1 MSEFTLSEALLDQAE
16 GALDAGEPE
25 KALDLC
31 NQVLSRSPQHPGANF
46 VKGDALRVIGDL
58 AEAAN
63 AYRNAAL
70 AHPRH
75 AASWASLALT
85 SFEILDFEEARRA
98 VSRAVREDPRNPEAW
113 WVRSLL
119 QEWRGD
125 FAGAQRSLSH
135 AQWLDPVGFPM
146 PPTLSDD
153 EVERLVEKA
162 LLGLT
167 DELRALL
174 SNVAIVLDEIPPVSA
189 LLEYHPP
196 ASPLEILG
204 YFSGHSVMEKS
215 TDEPWSQ
222 LPASIVLFRR
232 NLSRI
237 SSDRAELIHQLQI
250 TLCHEI
256 GHFLGL
262 DEDDLEKRGL
272 G

>member
-1 MSEFTLSEALLDQAE
+1 MKNFALVETLLDQAE
-16 GALDAGEPE
+16 AALDSGESE

-31 NQVLSRSPQHPGANF
+31 NQALTRSPRHPGANF
-46 VKGDALRVIGDL
+46 VKGDALRVLGAL
-58 AEAAN
+58 EEAAD
-63 AYRNAAL
+63 AYRAAAL
-70 AHPRH
+70 SQPHH

-146 PPTLSDD
+146 PPTLLDD

-162 LLGLT
+162 LIGLGP
-167 DELRALL
+167 ELQSLL
-174 SNVAIVLDEIPPVSA
+174 SNVAIVLDEIPQ
-189 LLEYHPP
+189 LEVLIEYDPP

-204 YFSGHSVMEKS
+204 YFAGHSIIEKS
-215 TDEPWSQ
+215 SDDPWSQ
-222 LPASIVLFRR
+222 MPGSIVLFRR

-237 SSDRAELIHQLQI
+237 SSDRDELIHQLRI

-262 DEDDLEKRGL
+262 SEDDLEQRGL

>member
-1 MSEFTLSEALLDQAE
+1 MSDFALVEILLDQAE
-16 GALDAGEPE
+16 AALDAGEPE

-31 NQVLSRSPQHPGANF
+31 SQVLSRSPQHPGANF
-46 VKGDALRVIGDL
+46 VKGDALRVLGEL
-58 AEAAN
+58 MEAAD
-63 AYRNAAL
+63 AYRSAAL
-70 AHPRH
+70 SQPNH

-162 LLGLT
+162 LLGLNA
-167 DELRALL
+167 ELRALL
-174 SNVAIVLDEIPPVSA
+174 ANVAIVLDEIPPVNV

-237 SSDRAELIHQLQI
+237 SSDRAELVNQLRV
-250 TLCHEI
+250 TLFHEI

-262 DEDDLEKRGL
+262 DEADLEERGL

>member
-1 MSEFTLSEALLDQAE
+1 
-16 GALDAGEPE
+16 
-25 KALDLC
+25 
-31 NQVLSRSPQHPGANF
+31 
-46 VKGDALRVIGDL
+46 
-58 AEAAN
+58 
-63 AYRNAAL
+63 
-70 AHPRH
+70 
-75 AASWASLALT
+75 
-85 SFEILDFEEARRA
+85 
-98 VSRAVREDPRNPEAW
+98 
-113 WVRSLL
+113 
-119 QEWRGD
+119 
-125 FAGAQRSLSH
+125 
-135 AQWLDPVGFPM
+135 M

-153 EVERLVEKA
+153 EVERLVERA
-162 LLGLT
+162 LLGLN

-174 SNVAIVLDEIPPVSA
+174 SNVAIVLDEIPPVTA

-204 YFSGHSVMEKS
+204 YFSGHSIMEKS

-237 SSDRAELIHQLQI
+237 SSDRDELIHQLRI

>member
-1 MSEFTLSEALLDQAE
+1 MSGFTLVETILDQAE
-16 GALDAGEPE
+16 AALEAGEPE
-25 KALDLC
+25 NALELC
-31 NQVLSRSPQHPGANF
+31 NRVLTRSPQHPGANF
-46 VKGDALRVIGDL
+46 VKGDALRVLGELLD
-58 AEAAN
+58 AAD
-63 AYRNAAL
+63 AYREAAL
-70 AHPRH
+70 AQPDH

-85 SFEILDFEEARRA
+85 SFEILDFEEARRS
-98 VSRAVREDPRNPEAW
+98 VSRSVREDPRNPEAW

-146 PPTLSDD
+146 PPTLTDD
-153 EVERLVEKA
+153 EVERLVEQA
-162 LLGLT
+162 ILHLHPDIRTLF
-167 DELRALL
+167 A
-174 SNVAIVLDEIPPVSA
+174 NVTIILDEIPGLDV
-189 LLEYHPP
+189 LLDYHPP

-237 SSDRAELIHQLQI
+237 SNDRSELVNQLKI
-250 TLCHEI
+250 TLFHEI

-262 DEDDLEKRGL
+262 NEEDLTERGL
-272 G
+272 D